1 LEVTPKKGLN
11 DLCGRKFV
19 GKCCTKNFTGKF
31 GEIRAKPFL
40 PQTFAWSY
48 TYDEKTPPPP
58 LPLFRKGRGENSLA
72 MPPFSGVPVHI
83 FLHALSLLVAV
94 SYNVSLNYYT
104 RI

>member
-48 TYDEKTPPPP
+48 TCDEKTPPPP
-58 LPLFRKGRGENSLA
+58 
-72 MPPFSGVPVHI
+72 
-83 FLHALSLLVAV
+83 
-94 SYNVSLNYYT
+94 
-104 RI
+104 